1 MRYNLCDHNYFYFY
15 GNTIVLCLQAI
26 YLILHVISK
35 LAIDIISSQPPE
47 SQTTAT
53 DPVYVEIGPST
64 IATSQ
69 ENFLLS
75 LGDDKVEYTEVK
87 QTAKDRK
94 VNTDSMP
101 GDAASIIIAISLP
114 I

>member
-1 MRYNLCDHNYFYFY
+1 MLFLNL
-15 GNTIVLCLQAI
+15 LS
-26 YLILHVISK
+26 IL
-35 LAIDIISSQPPE
+35 SSQPPE

-64 IATSQ
+64 TITSQ
-69 ENFLLS
+69 ENFLLP
-75 LGDDKVEYTEVK
+75 LYDDHDKVEYTEVK
-87 QTAKDRK
+87 QTAEDRK

-101 GDAASIIIAISLP
+101 GDAASITIAISLP

>member
-1 MRYNLCDHNYFYFY
+1 MLFLNL
-15 GNTIVLCLQAI
+15 LS
-26 YLILHVISK
+26 IL
-35 LAIDIISSQPPE
+35 SSQPPE
-47 SQTTAT
+47 SQAT

-87 QTAKDRK
+87 QTAEDRK
-94 VNTDSMP
+94 VNTDSKP
-101 GDAASIIIAISLP
+101 GDASTRIASYIPSNLDT
-114 I
+114 